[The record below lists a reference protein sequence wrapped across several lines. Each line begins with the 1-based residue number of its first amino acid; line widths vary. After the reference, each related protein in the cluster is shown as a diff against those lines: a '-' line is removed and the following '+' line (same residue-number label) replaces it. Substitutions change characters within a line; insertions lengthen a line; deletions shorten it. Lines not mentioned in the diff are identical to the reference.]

1 MGDGRNGFR
10 LTEETSF
17 VVLRALAMLGG
28 LTAVFLVQH
37 PPEHRPYL
45 GGLAWAFVAYKLLLF
60 LAIRAWVARL
70 RIVLLATTVLD
81 LSFVALFVWL
91 GGGLESH
98 FYLLFY
104 LLVALA
110 AVHFGPGVGI
120 ATAGG
125 ASVAYALASAD
136 GLPHSDWTQLVARVA
151 TFFLLGGALGYLSQR
166 ERLARTQAEHLNEEL
181 EANQGRLERA
191 YQELQAAQERLV
203 RSERLA
209 TIGQMSAKVS
219 HEVRN
224 PLSSISL
231 NVELL
236 DDELSALPR
245 ERGAEARDLVRAI
258 RSQVDVLSAVTEG
271 YLQFARLPKAKLDVT
286 SLEPVITD
294 LTDFVREELRARK
307 VQLVVNLEPRLP
319 TVRVDAG
326 QIRQV
331 LLNLVRNAA
340 EAMPDGGTISLAAQR
355 VRGDGQPGNWAI
367 GQLGSESKS
376 DVSPESSDCQ
386 IAKLPSCRVAESV
399 EVTVTDAGVG
409 IAPEDL
415 ERVFEPFFTTK
426 QGGTG
431 LGLAISRE
439 IAVGHGGTL
448 ACESDP
454 GQGATFR
461 LTLPA
466 AEVGSAR

>member
-1 MGDGRNGFR
+1 MRSGKSWV
-10 LTEETSF
+10 TEETTF

-70 RIVLLATTVLD
+70 HIVLLATTVLD

-110 AVHFGPGVGI
+110 AAHFGPGTGFAV
-120 ATAGG
+120 AGG
-125 ASVAYALASAD
+125 ASVLYALASVD
-136 GLPHSDWTQLVARVA
+136 GSLHLDWNHLVSRVA
-151 TFFLLGGALGYLSQR
+151 TFFLLGGSLGYLSQR
-166 ERLARTQAEHLNEEL
+166 ERLARTEAEHLNEEL

-191 YQELQAAQERLV
+191 YQDLQAAQERMV

-236 DDELSALPR
+236 EDELSALPQ
-245 ERGAEARDLVRAI
+245 ERRAEAAHLVGAI
-258 RSQVDVLSAVTEG
+258 RSQVDTLSVVSEG
-271 YLQFARLPKAKLDVT
+271 YLRFARLPKPKPDVT

-294 LTDFVREELRARK
+294 LTDFVREELRARQ
-307 VQLVVNLEPRLP
+307 VRLVVNLEPGLP

-326 QIRQV
+326 QIRQA
-331 LLNLVRNAA
+331 LLNLIRNAA

-355 VRGDGQPGNWAI
+355 VRGDGQTGKRAN

-376 DVSPESSDCQ
+376 DVSPGSSDCQ
-386 IAKLPSCRVAESV
+386 IAKLPGCRVAELV
-399 EVTVTDAGVG
+399 EVTVTDTGAG

-415 ERVFEPFFTTK
+415 ERVFEPFFTSK
-426 QGGTG
+426 QVGTG

-448 ACESDP
+448 ACESSP
-454 GQGATFR
+454 GHGATFR